1 MPEDDHTKLLQ
12 ELVKLQ
18 AQSVRLQALALR
30 PTIDNKT
37 EFIATLSRAGL
48 ENPLIALLLADGT
61 TTDAIRMTISR
72 DKKARSG

>member
-1 MPEDDHTKLLQ
+1 MTEDDHTKLLQ

-18 AQSVRLQALALR
+18 GQSVRLQALTLR
-30 PTIDNKT
+30 QTIDNKA

-48 ENPLIALLLADGT
+48 ENPLIAQLLADGT